1 MAIRRRIHGP
11 HLAAR
16 APRSCSRELSRAS
29 GVPLIGLARTIIE
42 TAAMEHRW
50 GNRREISHA
59 VRVRT
64 PAGLVATGTLRNISM
79 SGALLATD
87 APLQLSGH
95 LEVQMFARSEVV
107 HPINAAAAHV
117 VRRCAGGYGI
127 EWAELSPPAVQLLTS
142 ILEGTRRQA
151 RQSLVD
157 PGAQAPAQPAASVR
171 RRKSRRR

>member
-1 MAIRRRIHGP
+1 
-11 HLAAR
+11 
-16 APRSCSRELSRAS
+16 
-29 GVPLIGLARTIIE
+29 
-42 TAAMEHRW
+42 MEHRW

-142 ILEGTRRQA
+142 ILAETKRQA
-151 RQSLVD
+151 RQPLVEPD
-157 PGAQAPAQPAASVR
+157 AQTPQRAVPVR
-171 RRKSRRR
+171 RRKIRRR